1 MSEDYYVRLNADY
14 LLSLF
19 QAEVDKYTNCT
30 PLERWTDVIMDWYE
44 DQLEYDELD
53 WGFSIPEL
61 VKNDIVTSKMIVV
74 TKNDPLFDEV
84 DKLYEQEGCASVEDE
99 SQNIAR
105 ILYQGR
111 DNDGNIV
118 YLCQKEV

>member
-1 MSEDYYVRLNADY
+1 MSENYYVRLNADY

-19 QAEVDKYTNCT
+19 QAEVDKHTNCT

-74 TKNDPLFDEV
+74 TKNEPLFDEV

-118 YLCQKEV
+118 YVCQKEV

>member
-1 MSEDYYVRLNADY
+1 MSEDYYVRLKADY

-30 PLERWTDVIMDWYE
+30 PLERWADIIMDWYE

>member
-19 QAEVDKYTNCT
+19 QAEVDKCTNCT